1 MVTAVFW
8 AHKLLS
14 SVEQKHVRLLLFGIL
29 VRCFGLGRCVQ
40 IQLLFGILVR
50 WFSYIR
56 GELWGRNTCLN
67 ILDLAIEW
75 LITWSFDFCDAI
87 YSLAIDFCSL
97 HFSKCVLVFWY
108 AFVQRSKEQRLRR
121 DHNRIGRLLIKQYK
135 KEKYGK
141 GTISNR
147 IDCAFGRLKNFGTW
161 KRQVSVWFKTYKS
174 CL

>member
-1 MVTAVFW
+1 M
-8 AHKLLS
+8 
-14 SVEQKHVRLLLFGIL
+14 
-29 VRCFGLGRCVQ
+29 RCFGLGRCVQ

-75 LITWSFDFCDAI
+75 LITWSFDFCDAL

-121 DHNRIGRLLIKQYK
+121 DHNRIGRLMIKQCK
-135 KEKYGK
+135 KENYGE
-141 GTISNR
+141 GTISNW
-147 IDCAFGRLKNFGTW
+147 IDWGLRKTW
-161 KRQVSVWFKTYKS
+161 NLWNLEKASFSLVQNSLYIVIKS
-174 CL
+174 YL